1 MLQAIRERV
10 TGIVAIFVLGLLAVP
25 FLFFG
30 VESYI
35 RAVPQDAVATV
46 GDDEISTSEFQT
58 SFARYRANLR
68 EQLGDDYD
76 EIATNQPVVRRE
88 HLEGMI
94 DELLLRQHALEM
106 GLEVSDGMLFRI
118 ISEIPNFQVDGQFN
132 PELYRQLLRGGGR
145 TPRGFEQEL
154 REDILTSLLPSSV
167 SQSAIVTETEIDQL
181 ITLQRERRQAR
192 AVTVPYEE
200 FVDQVVITDEDIEAF
215 YQDNLDNFMTI
226 EQVRIAYVDL
236 DARDLTEGLDLSEEE
251 LRRRYEAARERY
263 LTPEARRAAHIL
275 IESNE
280 ERLPEEARML
290 ADELYQRILDGED
303 FAELAAEY
311 SDDPGSRDLGGDL
324 GWIEPE
330 DMVRAFEN
338 ELYDLAEAGDISEPF
353 ETQFGWHIIRLDE
366 IRPPEGMSFEEAR
379 DEILAEH
386 IERESEV
393 MYIELSERLVD
404 LVYADDSTLEPIAF
418 DLGLEVQ
425 TSEVFSRQGGE
436 GIAAHRRVVEEAFSD
451 TVLLDGVVSDPIE
464 IDHNRSVVI
473 KLDEH
478 FPSEP
483 RPLAEVEEEIRERLL
498 RERAASAARERARE
512 VLAQS
517 GEHGEQLAEAAEQA
531 GYEVEELESVGRF
544 DFQLGRDFVSELF
557 RLPHPVEHA
566 TLHVLPRGSD
576 FVVVRLESVTPGDPT
591 AAEQFERMGAVQQI
605 RFARMNSEVE
615 GLLEYLRDKT
625 RIRVVEERL

>member
-1 MLQAIRERV
+1 
-10 TGIVAIFVLGLLAVP
+10 
-25 FLFFG
+25 
-30 VESYI
+30 
-35 RAVPQDAVATV
+35 
-46 GDDEISTSEFQT
+46 
-58 SFARYRANLR
+58 LR
-68 EQLGDDYD
+68 DQLGDDYD

-88 HLEGMI
+88 HLDGII
-94 DELLLRQHALEM
+94 DQLLLRQHAKEM

-118 ISEIPNFQVDGQFN
+118 ISDIPNFQVDGQFN

-145 TPRGFEQEL
+145 TPRSFEQEL
-154 REDILTSLLPSSV
+154 REDILTGLLPSSV
-167 SQSAIVTETEIDQL
+167 SQSSIVTEAEIDRL
-181 ITLQRERRQAR
+181 IALQRERRHAH
-192 AVTVPYEE
+192 AVTVPYDD
-200 FVDQVVITDEDIEAF
+200 FVDEVVISDEDVEA
-215 YQDNLDNFMTI
+215 YYEANQDRFLTT
-226 EQVRIAYVDL
+226 ERVRIAYVEL
-236 DARDLTEGLDLSEEE
+236 DARDLTDGLELSENE

-263 LTPEARRAAHIL
+263 LTPESRRAAHIL

-280 ERLPEEARML
+280 ERT
-290 ADELYQRILDGED
+290 ADQARILAGELHQRLMDGED
-303 FAELAAEY
+303 FAELAMEY
-311 SDDPGSRDLGGDL
+311 SDDPGSRDMGGDL

-330 DMVRAFEN
+330 DMVRTFED
-338 ELYDLAEAGDISEPF
+338 ELYDLGEPGDLSEPF

-366 IRPPEGMSFEEAR
+366 IRPPEGMSFEDAR

-393 MYIELSERLVD
+393 MYIEMSERLVD

-418 DLGLEVQ
+418 DLGLEVR
-425 TSEVFSRQGGE
+425 TSEVFSREGGE
-436 GIAAHRRVVEEAFSD
+436 GIAANRRVIEEAFSD

-478 FPSEP
+478 FPAQP

-498 RERAASAARERARE
+498 RERAANAARERARE
-512 VLAQS
+512 LLAQS

-531 GYEVEELESVGRF
+531 GYEIDELEAVGRF
-544 DFQLGRDFVSELF
+544 DFQLGRDFISELF
-557 RLPHPVEHA
+557 RLPQPGEHS
-566 TLHVLPRGSD
+566 TLHILPRGSD
-576 FVVVRLESVTPGDPT
+576 YVVVRLESVTPGDPT
-591 AAEQFERMGAVQQI
+591 TAEEFERMGAVQQI